1 MGQGIGI
8 MITFEEPEVL
18 SSHSIK
24 GFEYMMDL
32 ILKDTYLV
40 QSVDNTVHRVLN
52 LYEMTSRRLCAM
64 KRIEEIKLSRLN
76 KQRRFIFTGRWGVKK
91 ISAEK
96 HAKVY
101 V

>member
-1 MGQGIGI
+1 

-24 GFEYMMDL
+24 GFEYMMDS

-40 QSVDNTVHRVLN
+40 QIAVADNTDNALQRVLN
-52 LYEMTSRRLCAM
+52 IYERTSRRLCAM

-76 KQRRFIFTGRWGVKK
+76 K
-91 ISAEK
+91 
-96 HAKVY
+96 
-101 V
+101 